1 MAWVDVETPEVES
14 GWVDVEETPEYVKE
28 TPTAVEV
35 DPFLEAPVPEEG
47 TVMPEEGGGTATPY
61 EMQTKQVQ
69 QFESDEEADVS
80 KTLAEIQ
87 QAVSTAADQLG
98 FTEDSEQA
106 MARYN
111 KEATRV
117 LTEKGYRVETRGDQK
132 VIVGQ
137 QGKEYPF
144 EPGVL
149 DSIIA
154 SKGEMLGAMGAGIAT
169 GTAAGA
175 AGGAIAGPVGA
186 TVGGGLGGLVGGVAG
201 AIKGD
206 EADVL
211 RHAEKYGIEI
221 TPEELADRR
230 LEVGLGEV
238 VGTAVGGTIGK
249 AIGKLFTKSAIKEF
263 TSLADLP
270 KNTREKVAT
279 LQKTTGL
286 SDEQMEANIKQYAST
301 IEGKL
306 PESEAVKAA
315 SQGSYKEQTGFLYK
329 AALRSSDAKNN
340 LISEID
346 DRSKQIADAF
356 SGDDELMGIYT
367 KHTKT
372 DKDRSATNWKG
383 LHDDLVKAGVTED
396 EPIMETIKRNSD
408 TFDKYEKDLF
418 TALVSPDSAEAKNLI
433 EGVGFRSNP
442 KGQGYA
448 VTLSLIKGA
457 YDSMFGDNVTA
468 VKAINKA
475 LSSRATKPKKLE
487 QELIEAGVETNRA
500 REAVAKV
507 EADRIRLK
515 EAEEAKVTKATEA
528 KEKAF
533 EKVIAKD
540 EKTGS
545 AMEAGIDKDVT
556 EFKKTKTAMQ
566 KEKKVEEVKLA
577 KESKEEL
584 KMQKESMK
592 RAGID
597 WDEANLDATVS
608 KKDKARLKEARR
620 RAQMDAVPMGT
631 SDADTAVAKIQ
642 QEILDKKQAV
652 ADRKA
657 KLDVLK
663 QEAEKPSAMEA
674 GIKKKTRK
682 PTPNQVEAQKLK
694 EADPDNKE
702 AIKKALIKK
711 SPEVQAKK
719 TAEEGVAKEAM
730 EKENYTSSK
739 KSLKKKVNT
748 VEDMDNLKE
757 VTRNPNST
765 EAERVESRR
774 RRRAVA
780 SREAFGSDDLAV
792 KYKEWGDDS
801 RSGFGDFI
809 VEKKDELNLDY
820 EQVKKYY
827 EVQGDAVPTKVK
839 KAYTAKAMKA
849 GIKAR
854 DYTKELGEEGNKAYN
869 AWASK
874 VRGNAKEGSSPNV
887 SLSKFK
893 RSADGKPY
901 RGE

>member
-1 MAWVDVETPEVES
+1 MPWDMEEGFEAPTVQPTS
-14 GWVDVEETPEYVKE
+14 GWDMEEGYEPPSGVTTIDTSTMDIGKERPSGVYVPPIGEDTGGTISPQEKQYREDIAQVEEM
-28 TPTAVEV
+28 
-35 DPFLEAPVPEEG
+35 G
-47 TVMPEEGGGTATPY
+47 TEIEQVGKAT
-61 EMQTKQVQ
+61 QTMID
-69 QFESDEEADVS
+69 S
-80 KTLAEIQ
+80 
-87 QAVSTAADQLG
+87 
-98 FTEDSEQA
+98 FTGKNTEKRDKNIA
-106 MARYN
+106 
-111 KEATRV
+111 RV
-117 LTEKGYRVETRGDQK
+117 LKEKYGATVEKRGEDK
-132 VIVGQ
+132 VIVLSNGSVMD
-137 QGKEYPF
+137 YPASGDMLDTL
-144 EPGVL
+144 GV
-149 DSIIA
+149 A
-154 SKGEMLGAMGAGIAT
+154 KGE
-169 GTAAGA
+169 
-175 AGGAIAGPVGA
+175 AGGATAGAIGGGMIAGPVGA
-186 TVGGGLGGLVGGVAG
+186 
-201 AIKGD
+201 
-206 EADVL
+206 
-211 RHAEKYGIEI
+211 
-221 TPEELADRR
+221 
-230 LEVGLGEV
+230 
-238 VGTAVGGTIGK
+238 AVGGAIGAGLGAYYDIGEAAEETGTEVSEEDRLSMATEAGVTDIALGTTMALGGK
-249 AIGKLFTKSAIKEF
+249 AISNILSTKTVKEF
-263 TSLADLP
+263 TSLANLP
-270 KNTREKVAT
+270 KAERDRIAT
-279 LQKTTGL
+279 LQKTTGM

-301 IEGKL
+301 IEGRL
-306 PESEAVKAA
+306 PETEAIKAA
-315 SQGSYKEQTGFLYK
+315 AQGSYKEQTGFLYK
-329 AALRSSDAKNN
+329 AALRSSDAKAN

-346 DRSKQIADAF
+346 DRSKQIAKAF
-356 SGDDELMGIYT
+356 EGDEELMGIYT
-367 KHTKT
+367 KNTKT

-383 LHDDLVKAGVTED
+383 LYDDLVKAGVTED
-396 EPIMETIKRNSD
+396 EPIMATIKQNSD
-408 TFDKYEKDLF
+408 TFNTYEKDLF

-442 KGQGYA
+442 KGQSYA
-448 VTLSLIKGA
+448 MTLSVIKSA
-457 YDSMFGDNVTA
+457 YDSMFGDNITA

-475 LSSRATKPKKLE
+475 LANRATKPKKLE

-507 EADRIRLK
+507 EADKIKLK

-528 KEKAF
+528 KEKTF
-533 EKVIAKD
+533 EKVIAKE

-652 ADRKA
+652 VDRKA

-765 EAERVESRR
+765 DAERVESRR

-827 EVQGDAVPTKVK
+827 EVQGDVVPTKVK